1 MFSAEYLVR
10 LRRARGF
17 SQEELAR
24 RSGLATAT
32 VAKLEEG
39 RSADPR
45 TSTLAKL
52 ASGLDCPIQALVA
65 TTSESRS
72 SQDTTDE

>member
-1 MFSAEYLVR
+1 MFSAESLVR
-10 LRRARGF
+10 LRRAQGF

-24 RSGLATAT
+24 RSGLATTT

-39 RSADPR
+39 RSSDPR

-52 ASGLDCPIQALVA
+52 AYGLSCPIEALLA
-65 TTSESRS
+65 NTTRS
-72 SQDTTDE
+72 G

>member
-10 LRRARGF
+10 LRRAKGF

-24 RSGLATAT
+24 RSGLATTT

-52 ASGLDCPIQALVA
+52 ASGLDCPIQALVVSVA
-65 TTSESRS
+65 KSRS
-72 SQDTTDE
+72 SQDKVDE